1 MMETLL
7 QPAIH
12 AAVRPTE
19 VPVRLP
25 YGILGFEQHTDWVLI
40 SVPGEEPFQWL
51 QVVDDPRLAFV
62 VVAPEA
68 VTANYFPDLSPDDVE
83 KIGLESSDDAMTLN
97 IVTIRPNGQSTVNL
111 KGPIILNR
119 HTLTGKQVIPVNA
132 IGLNVQHPLPVD
144 A

>member
-1 MMETLL
+1 M
-7 QPAIH
+7 
-12 AAVRPTE
+12 
-19 VPVRLP
+19 RLP